1 MQVGYILN
9 FSISQYIAIYCI
21 DVADPALFQPL
32 ISMTSVSAELST
44 IHSCS
49 DLGPISLIGS
59 TVRQATSTNTN
70 QHEPTESY
78 WHLSTSYW
86 SGTESLRGSCSS
98 HPEMGRG
105 EGDEGRPW
113 DTNLAWT
120 FGNSWTYYDLL
131 HNFYICSICSIL
143 FIVSGGLMDSLNFQP
158 QAWSLMFK
166 YFGSGDGR
174 ILALGSGQC
183 ARQFLTVKL
192 L

>member
-1 MQVGYILN
+1 MWLTLHYSSHSFPWHQYQLSCRQFTAAV
-9 FSISQYIAIYCI
+9 ISDQSHW
-21 DVADPALFQPL
+21 L
-32 ISMTSVSAELST
+32 
-44 IHSCS
+44 
-49 DLGPISLIGS
+49 DL
-59 TVRQATSTNTN
+59 RQATSTNIN

-113 DTNLAWT
+113 GTNLGWT

-131 HNFYICSICSIL
+131 HHFYICSVCSIL

-166 YFGSGDGR
+166 HFGSGDGR